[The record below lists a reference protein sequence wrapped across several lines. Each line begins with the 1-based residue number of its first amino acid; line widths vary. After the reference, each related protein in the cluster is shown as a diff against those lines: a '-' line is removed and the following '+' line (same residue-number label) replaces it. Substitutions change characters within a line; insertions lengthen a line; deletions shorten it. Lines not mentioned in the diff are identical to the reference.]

1 MRVGVAMHVGFNFS
15 FANFITLTAKLRLKF
30 CSGHGIHPP
39 CKGKFYARV
48 PARVNGRPYSR
59 RKAGR
64 AGENNMVQDSTIA
77 QASSEDDERAKVR
90 RAQKVLERSSTSV
103 GQVCLIILT
112 LLAVLYTLFFA
123 AAIILPF
130 VLAMVLALVLGPA
143 MRLLTRRLRIPQMI
157 AALLLIVALFSVVGA
172 MGYALAVPASG
183 WIAKAPQSL
192 PALVD
197 KLRFLEKP
205 IRLMQHGV
213 QQLQNLMSQSDDQP
227 AAQNAPPP
235 GQAAPQ
241 SSDVGGSI
249 VNIGS
254 SVLQGGRAFL
264 GEGFTLMLLLF
275 FFLGS
280 SDSLLRR
287 FVEILPHF
295 DEKRRAVSIVTE
307 IEDNIS
313 RYLLT
318 ITLMNAL
325 VGLFAGLAVWLLGMP
340 DPLLF
345 GTLAFLLNYIPIIGP
360 VTGMV
365 IFFFVGVFTF
375 ASIWQALLP
384 AAVYLGI
391 HVLEGETITPML
403 LARRFTLNP
412 VMVISSLMFW
422 DWLWGIPGALLSMPL
437 LAVTKIVCDHI
448 EWLMPLGH
456 LLGGTSAKSKAD

>member
-1 MRVGVAMHVGFNFS
+1 MAFM
-15 FANFITLTAKLRLKF
+15 
-30 CSGHGIHPP
+30 PP
-39 CKGKFYARV
+39 VRKFYAWV
-48 PARVNGRPYSR
+48 PARVNGTPQSSEIGR
-59 RKAGR
+59 RT
-64 AGENNMVQDSTIA
+64 GENSMVQDSTIA
-77 QASSEDDERAKVR
+77 QASSEEEERIKVR
-90 RAQKVLERSSTSV
+90 RAQKVLERSSTSI

-112 LLAVLYTLFFA
+112 MLAVLYTLFFA

-130 VLAMVLALVLGPA
+130 VLALVLALVLGPA
-143 MRLLTRRLRIPQMI
+143 MRLLNRRLRIPRMI

-172 MGYALAVPASG
+172 MGYALSVPASG

-197 KLRFLEKP
+197 KLRFLERP
-205 IRLMQHGV
+205 IQLMQHGV
-213 QQLQNLMSQSDDQP
+213 QQLQNLMSQSGDQP
-227 AAQNAPPP
+227 DAQNAPRP
-235 GQAAPQ
+235 GPAAPQ
-241 SSDVGGSI
+241 SSNVGGSLMG
-249 VNIGS
+249 IGS

-275 FFLGS
+275 FFLAS
-280 SDSLLRR
+280 SDALLRR
-287 FVEILPHF
+287 FIEILPHL

-307 IEDNIS
+307 IENNIS

-375 ASIWQALLP
+375 PSIWQALIP
-384 AAVYLGI
+384 AGIYLGI

-403 LARRFTLNP
+403 LASRFTLNP

-456 LLGGTSAKSKAD
+456 LLGGSSAKSKAD

>member
-1 MRVGVAMHVGFNFS
+1 
-15 FANFITLTAKLRLKF
+15 
-30 CSGHGIHPP
+30 
-39 CKGKFYARV
+39 
-48 PARVNGRPYSR
+48 
-59 RKAGR
+59 
-64 AGENNMVQDSTIA
+64 MVQDSTIA

-90 RAQKVLERSSTSV
+90 RAQKVLERSSTSI

-112 LLAVLYTLFFA
+112 VLAVLYTLFFA

-130 VLAMVLALVLGPA
+130 VLALVLALVLGPA
-143 MRLLTRRLRIPQMI
+143 MRLLNRRLRIPRMI
-157 AALLLIVALFSVVGA
+157 AALLLIVALFSVVGG
-172 MGYALAVPASG
+172 MGYALSVPASG

-197 KLRFLEKP
+197 KLRFLERP
-205 IRLMQHGV
+205 IQLMQHGV
-213 QQLQNLMSQSDDQP
+213 QQLQNLMSQSGDQP
-227 AAQNAPPP
+227 EAQNAPPP
-235 GQAAPQ
+235 GPAAPQ
-241 SSDVGGSI
+241 SSNVGGSLMG
-249 VNIGS
+249 IGS
-254 SVLQGGRAFL
+254 SVLQGSRAFL

-275 FFLGS
+275 FFLAS
-280 SDSLLRR
+280 SDTLLRR

-295 DEKRRAVSIVTE
+295 EEKRRAVSIVTE
-307 IEDNIS
+307 IENNIS

-375 ASIWQALLP
+375 ASIWQAFIP
-384 AAVYLGI
+384 AAIYLGI

-403 LARRFTLNP
+403 LARRFTLNA

-456 LLGGTSAKSKAD
+456 LLGGSSAKSKAD

>member
-1 MRVGVAMHVGFNFS
+1 MAFM
-15 FANFITLTAKLRLKF
+15 
-30 CSGHGIHPP
+30 PP
-39 CKGKFYARV
+39 VREFYAWV
-48 PARVNGRPYSR
+48 PARVNGTPQSSEIGR
-59 RKAGR
+59 RT
-64 AGENNMVQDSTIA
+64 GENSMVQDSTIA
-77 QASSEDDERAKVR
+77 QASSEEEERIKVR
-90 RAQKVLERSSTSV
+90 RAQKVLERSSTSI

-112 LLAVLYTLFFA
+112 MLAVLYTLFFA

-130 VLAMVLALVLGPA
+130 VLALVLALVLGPA
-143 MRLLTRRLRIPQMI
+143 MRLLNRRLRIPRMI

-172 MGYALAVPASG
+172 MGYALSVPASG

-197 KLRFLEKP
+197 KLRFLERP
-205 IRLMQHGV
+205 IQLMQHGV
-213 QQLQNLMSQSDDQP
+213 QQLQNLMSQSGDQP
-227 AAQNAPPP
+227 DAQNAPRP
-235 GQAAPQ
+235 GPAAPQ
-241 SSDVGGSI
+241 SSNVGGSLMG
-249 VNIGS
+249 IGS

-275 FFLGS
+275 FFLAS
-280 SDSLLRR
+280 SDTLLRR
-287 FVEILPHF
+287 FIEILPHL

-307 IEDNIS
+307 IENNIS

-375 ASIWQALLP
+375 PSIWQAFIP
-384 AAVYLGI
+384 AGIYLGI

-403 LARRFTLNP
+403 LASRFTLNP

-456 LLGGTSAKSKAD
+456 LLGGSSAKSKAD

>member
-1 MRVGVAMHVGFNFS
+1 MAFM
-15 FANFITLTAKLRLKF
+15 
-30 CSGHGIHPP
+30 PP
-39 CKGKFYARV
+39 VREFYAWV
-48 PARVNGRPYSR
+48 PARVNGTPQSSEIGR
-59 RKAGR
+59 RT
-64 AGENNMVQDSTIA
+64 GENSMVQDSTIA
-77 QASSEDDERAKVR
+77 QASSEEEERIKVR
-90 RAQKVLERSSTSV
+90 RAQKVLERSSTSI

-112 LLAVLYTLFFA
+112 MLAVLYTLFFA

-130 VLAMVLALVLGPA
+130 VLALVLALVLGPA
-143 MRLLTRRLRIPQMI
+143 MRLLNRRLRIPRMI

-172 MGYALAVPASG
+172 MGYALSVPASG

-197 KLRFLEKP
+197 KLRFLERP
-205 IRLMQHGV
+205 IQLMQHGV
-213 QQLQNLMSQSDDQP
+213 QQLQNLMSQSGDQP
-227 AAQNAPPP
+227 DAQNAPRP
-235 GQAAPQ
+235 GPAAPQ
-241 SSDVGGSI
+241 SSNVGGSLMG
-249 VNIGS
+249 IGS

-275 FFLGS
+275 FFLAS
-280 SDSLLRR
+280 SDTLLRR
-287 FVEILPHF
+287 FIEILPHL

-307 IEDNIS
+307 IENNIS

-375 ASIWQALLP
+375 PSIWQAFIP
-384 AAVYLGI
+384 AGIYLGI

-403 LARRFTLNP
+403 LASRFTLNP

-448 EWLMPLGH
+448 ERLMPLGH
-456 LLGGTSAKSKAD
+456 LLGGSSAKSKAD

>member
-1 MRVGVAMHVGFNFS
+1 
-15 FANFITLTAKLRLKF
+15 
-30 CSGHGIHPP
+30 
-39 CKGKFYARV
+39 
-48 PARVNGRPYSR
+48 
-59 RKAGR
+59 
-64 AGENNMVQDSTIA
+64 MVQDSTIA
-77 QASSEDDERAKVR
+77 QASSEEEERTKVR
-90 RAQKVLERSSTSV
+90 RAQRVLERSSTSI
-103 GQVCLIILT
+103 GQVCLITLT
-112 LLAVLYTLFFA
+112 VLAVLYTLFFA

-130 VLAMVLALVLGPA
+130 VLALVLALVLGPA
-143 MRLLTRRLRIPQMI
+143 MRLLNRRLRIPRMI

-172 MGYALAVPASG
+172 MGYALSVPASG

-205 IRLMQHGV
+205 IRLVQHGV
-213 QQLQNLMSQSDDQP
+213 QQLQNLMSQSGDQP
-227 AAQNAPPP
+227 ATESAPPP
-235 GQAAPQ
+235 GPAAPQ
-241 SSDVGGSI
+241 SSGVGGSLMG
-249 VNIGS
+249 IGS

-275 FFLGS
+275 FFLAS
-280 SDSLLRR
+280 SNTLLRR

-375 ASIWQALLP
+375 PSIWQAFIP
-384 AAVYLGI
+384 AGIYLGI

-403 LARRFTLNP
+403 LASRFTLNP

-456 LLGGTSAKSKAD
+456 LLGGTSARSKAD

>member
-1 MRVGVAMHVGFNFS
+1 
-15 FANFITLTAKLRLKF
+15 
-30 CSGHGIHPP
+30 
-39 CKGKFYARV
+39 
-48 PARVNGRPYSR
+48 
-59 RKAGR
+59 
-64 AGENNMVQDSTIA
+64 MVQDSTVA
-77 QASSEDDERAKVR
+77 PASSEDDERAKVR
-90 RAQKVLERSSTSV
+90 RAQKVLERSSMSV
-103 GQVCLIILT
+103 GQVCLMILT
-112 LLAVLYTLFFA
+112 VLAVLYTLFFA

-143 MRLLTRRLRIPQMI
+143 MRLLNRRLRIPRMI

-172 MGYALAVPASG
+172 MGYALSVPASG

-213 QQLQNLMSQSDDQP
+213 QQLQDLMSQSGDQP

-365 IFFFVGVFTF
+365 ILFFVGVFTF

-384 AAVYLGI
+384 AAIYLGI

>member
-1 MRVGVAMHVGFNFS
+1 MHG
-15 FANFITLTAKLRLKF
+15 
-30 CSGHGIHPP
+30 CPP
-39 CKGKFYARV
+39 GSTERH
-48 PARVNGRPYSR
+48 NR
-59 RKAGR
+59 RKSGAALGR
-64 AGENNMVQDSTIA
+64 TAWSRISTIA
-77 QASSEDDERAKVR
+77 QASSEEEERIKVR
-90 RAQKVLERSSTSV
+90 RAQKVLERSSTSI

-112 LLAVLYTLFFA
+112 VLAVLYTLFFA

-130 VLAMVLALVLGPA
+130 VLALVLALVLGPA
-143 MRLLTRRLRIPQMI
+143 MRLLNRRLRIPRMI

-172 MGYALAVPASG
+172 MGYALSVPASG

-197 KLRFLEKP
+197 KLRFLERP
-205 IRLMQHGV
+205 IQLMQHGV
-213 QQLQNLMSQSDDQP
+213 QQLQNLMSQSGDQP
-227 AAQNAPPP
+227 DAQNAPRP
-235 GQAAPQ
+235 GPAAPQ
-241 SSDVGGSI
+241 SSNVGGSLMG
-249 VNIGS
+249 IGS

-275 FFLGS
+275 FFLAS
-280 SDSLLRR
+280 SDTLLRR
-287 FVEILPHF
+287 FIEILPHL

-307 IEDNIS
+307 IENNIS

-375 ASIWQALLP
+375 PSIWQAFIP
-384 AAVYLGI
+384 AGIYLGI

-448 EWLMPLGH
+448 ERLMPLGH
-456 LLGGTSAKSKAD
+456 LLGGSSAKSKAD

>member
-1 MRVGVAMHVGFNFS
+1 
-15 FANFITLTAKLRLKF
+15 
-30 CSGHGIHPP
+30 
-39 CKGKFYARV
+39 
-48 PARVNGRPYSR
+48 
-59 RKAGR
+59 
-64 AGENNMVQDSTIA
+64 MVQDSTIA
-77 QASSEDDERAKVR
+77 QASSEEEERTKVR
-90 RAQKVLERSSTSV
+90 RAQKVLERSSTSI
-103 GQVCLIILT
+103 GQVCLITLT
-112 LLAVLYTLFFA
+112 VLAVLYTLFFA

-130 VLAMVLALVLGPA
+130 VLALVLALVLGPA
-143 MRLLTRRLRIPQMI
+143 MRLLNRRLRIPRMI

-172 MGYALAVPASG
+172 MGYALSVPASG

-205 IRLMQHGV
+205 IRLVQHGV
-213 QQLQNLMSQSDDQP
+213 QQLQNLMSQSGDQP
-227 AAQNAPPP
+227 ATENAPPP
-235 GQAAPQ
+235 GPAAPQ
-241 SSDVGGSI
+241 SSGVGGSLMG
-249 VNIGS
+249 IGS

-275 FFLGS
+275 FFLAS
-280 SDSLLRR
+280 SDTLLRR

-375 ASIWQALLP
+375 PSIWQALIP
-384 AAVYLGI
+384 AGIYLGI

-403 LARRFTLNP
+403 LASRFTLNP

-456 LLGGTSAKSKAD
+456 LLGGTSARSKAD

>member
-1 MRVGVAMHVGFNFS
+1 
-15 FANFITLTAKLRLKF
+15 
-30 CSGHGIHPP
+30 
-39 CKGKFYARV
+39 V
-48 PARVNGRPYSR
+48 PARVNGTPQSSEIGR
-59 RKAGR
+59 RT
-64 AGENNMVQDSTIA
+64 GENSMVQDSTIA
-77 QASSEDDERAKVR
+77 QASSEEEERIKVR
-90 RAQKVLERSSTSV
+90 RAQKVLERSSTSI

-112 LLAVLYTLFFA
+112 MLAVLYTLFFA

-130 VLAMVLALVLGPA
+130 VLALVLALVLGPA
-143 MRLLTRRLRIPQMI
+143 MRLLNRRLRIPRMI

-172 MGYALAVPASG
+172 MGYALSVPASG

-197 KLRFLEKP
+197 KLRFLERP
-205 IRLMQHGV
+205 IQLMQHGV
-213 QQLQNLMSQSDDQP
+213 QQLQNLMSQSGDQP
-227 AAQNAPPP
+227 DAQNAPRP
-235 GQAAPQ
+235 GPAAPQ
-241 SSDVGGSI
+241 SSNVGGSLMG
-249 VNIGS
+249 IGS

-275 FFLGS
+275 FFLAS
-280 SDSLLRR
+280 SDALLRR
-287 FVEILPHF
+287 FIEILPHL

-307 IEDNIS
+307 IENNIS

-365 IFFFVGVFTF
+365 ICVFVGVFTF
-375 ASIWQALLP
+375 PSIWQAFIP
-384 AAVYLGI
+384 AGIYLGI

-403 LARRFTLNP
+403 LASRFTLNP

-456 LLGGTSAKSKAD
+456 LLGGSSAKSKAD

>member
-1 MRVGVAMHVGFNFS
+1 MAFM
-15 FANFITLTAKLRLKF
+15 
-30 CSGHGIHPP
+30 PP
-39 CKGKFYARV
+39 VREFYAWV
-48 PARVNGRPYSR
+48 PARVNGTPQSSEIGR
-59 RKAGR
+59 RT
-64 AGENNMVQDSTIA
+64 GENSMVQDSTIA
-77 QASSEDDERAKVR
+77 QASSEEEERIKVR
-90 RAQKVLERSSTSV
+90 RAQKVLERSSTSI

-112 LLAVLYTLFFA
+112 MLAVLYTLFFA

-130 VLAMVLALVLGPA
+130 VLALVLALVLGPA
-143 MRLLTRRLRIPQMI
+143 MRLLNRRLRIPRMI

-172 MGYALAVPASG
+172 MGYALSVPASG

-197 KLRFLEKP
+197 KLRFLERP
-205 IRLMQHGV
+205 IQLMQHGV
-213 QQLQNLMSQSDDQP
+213 QQLQNLMSQSGDQP
-227 AAQNAPPP
+227 DAQNAPRP
-235 GQAAPQ
+235 GPAAPQ
-241 SSDVGGSI
+241 SSNVGGSLMG
-249 VNIGS
+249 IGS

-275 FFLGS
+275 FFLAS
-280 SDSLLRR
+280 SDTLLRR
-287 FVEILPHF
+287 FIEILPHL

-307 IEDNIS
+307 IENNIS
-313 RYLLT
+313 SYLLT

-325 VGLFAGLAVWLLGMP
+325 VGMFAGLAVWLLGMP

-375 ASIWQALLP
+375 PSIWQAFIP
-384 AAVYLGI
+384 AGIYLGI

-403 LARRFTLNP
+403 LASRFTLNP

-456 LLGGTSAKSKAD
+456 LLGGSSAKSKAD